1 MIVTTSMPTKTILAV
16 LCGALFFV
24 AAAEAAPCTVP
35 QKNLQLGQRDS
46 KKDISVAQL
55 QQFLNTRY
63 PGTIINGYFGPKTRT
78 TVIRFQKDQKLP
90 QTGKVGPQTRARMQQ
105 LCAAAQKPFG
115 TDETDTGP
123 ACKVLY
129 DGCNVC
135 SRDEVGGPLKCTM
148 RACPKESE
156 KDTICKAF
164 FGVPAANVPS
174 VDPKET
180 VCSTEQNNVCGTPYR
195 CLTEDLK
202 DAMPREC
209 THGTTFRNR
218 CMLDAEKAL
227 FLHEGT
233 CAL

>member
-1 MIVTTSMPTKTILAV
+1 MHIPRLLLTVCIALLFSTIAHAAV
-16 LCGALFFV
+16 CS
-24 AAAEAAPCTVP
+24 VP
-35 QKNLQLGQRDS
+35 QKNIQLGQRDS

-63 PGTIINGYFGPKTRT
+63 SGTIINGYFGPKTKAA
-78 TVIRFQKDQKLP
+78 VLRFQKEQKLP

-105 LCAAAQKPFG
+105 LCG
-115 TDETDTGP
+115 TLPRTTSDGPDENDTGP
-123 ACKVLY
+123 NCKVLY

-135 SRDEVGGPLKCTM
+135 FRDDIGGPLKCTM
-148 RACPKESE
+148 RACPVEKE

-164 FGVPAANVPS
+164 FGIAATQVPT

-180 VCSTEQNNVCGTPYR
+180 VCTTEQKTVCGTPYR

-202 DAMPREC
+202 ESMPREC

-233 CAL
+233 CAQ

>member
-1 MIVTTSMPTKTILAV
+1 MSYRSIVYTAACITFLSASLV
-16 LCGALFFV
+16 H
-24 AAAEAAPCTVP
+24 AAACSVP

-78 TVIRFQKDQKLP
+78 AVIRFQKDQKLP

-105 LCAAAQKPFG
+105 LCGTAPKNPND

-123 ACKVLY
+123 TCKVLY
-129 DGCNVC
+129 DGCNIC
-135 SRDEVGGPLKCTM
+135 IRDEVGGLLKCTM
-148 RACPKESE
+148 RACAEGSE
-156 KDTICKAF
+156 KDTVCKAF
-164 FGVPAANVPS
+164 FGKPATNVPTI
-174 VDPKET
+174 DPKEI
-180 VCSTEQNNVCGTPYR
+180 VCSTEQKNVCGTPYR

-202 DAMPREC
+202 EGMPREC

-227 FLHEGT
+227 FLHEGS
-233 CAL
+233 CAQ